1 MGMFTQNVDSL
12 EWGREAVEGPGFLG
26 IIVMVVGWDI
36 RKFEGFSIVIKR
48 QTLIVL
54 NRGIIKYIHVL
65 ENIIET
71 V

>member
-1 MGMFTQNVDSL
+1 M
-12 EWGREAVEGPGFLG
+12 EGPGFLG
-26 IIVMVVGWDI
+26 IIVMVVGWRI

-48 QTLIVL
+48 QTLIDL
-54 NRGIIKYIHVL
+54 SKGIIKYIHVL